1 MSSEERPHRIPSIDR
16 LGLAVGRVTAA
27 AMLARAVADYVPADG
42 DGGKLDCFDAI
53 EMHMLR
59 EAAVEL
65 EEAFGLVLDDDVG
78 RGAK

>member
-1 MSSEERPHRIPSIDR
+1 MANHIPSIDR

-27 AMLARAVADYVPADG
+27 AMLARAVADYVPAGG

-59 EAAVEL
+59 PAAAEL
-65 EEAFGLVLDDDVG
+65 EDAFAQVLDDDL
-78 RGAK
+78 RGAQ